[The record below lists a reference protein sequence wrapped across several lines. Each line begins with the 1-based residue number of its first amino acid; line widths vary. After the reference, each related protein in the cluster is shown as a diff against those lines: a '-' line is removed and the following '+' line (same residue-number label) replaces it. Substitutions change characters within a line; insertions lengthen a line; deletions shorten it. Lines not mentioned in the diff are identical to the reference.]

1 MSAENAENKAGAGHR
16 PVLAN
21 SRQWYARGL
30 RHGIPICLGYF
41 AVSFA
46 LGIAARG
53 AGMNALQAFVMS
65 LGMTAS
71 AGEFAA
77 IGLIASGAGALEMIF
92 TTLIVNLRYFL
103 MSCSLAQKLPEG
115 IRPVHR
121 FLTAYCVTD
130 EIFGLS
136 AAVPGGLNPFYSY
149 GMMTVAAAGWCLGT
163 VLGVLAGSILPE
175 IVVSALSVAMYGMF
189 LAIVIPPSRK
199 SRFILGLVAISMV
212 ASGLFSV
219 LPVLRQISSG
229 FRVILLTIAIAGI
242 AAVIRPLP
250 EEPEGSDSA
259 GTEHR

>member
-1 MSAENAENKAGAGHR
+1 
-16 PVLAN
+16 
-21 SRQWYARGL
+21 
-30 RHGIPICLGYF
+30 
-41 AVSFA
+41 
-46 LGIAARG
+46 
-53 AGMNALQAFVMS
+53 
-65 LGMTAS
+65 
-71 AGEFAA
+71 
-77 IGLIASGAGALEMIF
+77 
-92 TTLIVNLRYFL
+92 

-199 SRFILGLVAISMV
+199 SRFILGLVAISMA

-250 EEPEGSDSA
+250 EEPEEEAGEEEGREDRRDRKPQRKDRPDPGRDRPDLQGSA
-259 GTEHR
+259 GLRA